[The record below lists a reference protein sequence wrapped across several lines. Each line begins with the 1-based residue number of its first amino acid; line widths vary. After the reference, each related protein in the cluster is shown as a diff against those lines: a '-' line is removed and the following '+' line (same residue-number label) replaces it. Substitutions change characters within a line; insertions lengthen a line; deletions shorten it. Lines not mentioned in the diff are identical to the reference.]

1 MNAIINEICKTAK
14 LEQKTIEQMALKLS
28 EETGE
33 IAQAILALTQ
43 AGGSKYKDKNID
55 DVKEEC
61 IDLIL
66 VASALFF
73 KLENESNSTDSN
85 EILSYKELLHKKI
98 SKWQN
103 FINS

>member
-1 MNAIINEICKTAK
+1 MNSILDEICKTAQ

-43 AGGSKYKDKNID
+43 AGGSVYKDKNIE

-61 IDLIL
+61 IDLVL

-73 KLENESNSTDSN
+73 KLEDPTEATQ
-85 EILSYKELLHKKI
+85 ILNYKAMINNKI
-98 SKWQN
+98 SKWQHH
-103 FINS
+103 IND